1 MWILVSA
8 QAILICVL
16 IYYLVSI
23 KRRIKETIEIL
34 KEKKDEKSRQHFLI
48 NTEDDIAEMQELLND
63 IFYDF
68 EKQLE
73 EFAISI
79 KTNQQLMTSLA
90 HDVRTPMTTL
100 MGYLDV
106 IASGQN
112 NEKRDTYIRL
122 ATDKAYDL
130 KVYIDSLFEWFRL
143 NSNEEVID
151 MKRTDV
157 IEATRRVIGDWIPV
171 LEEAGMEYEVELP
184 EGEAIIMLDS
194 YCYSRIIN
202 NFMQNVLKHSHA
214 KSVTIYGRKS
224 ETRFELEIKDNGIG
238 IADDNLK
245 YVFERL
251 YKCDENRS
259 EKGNGLGL
267 NIVKMLAEKMGGN
280 VSALSEYGK
289 WTSFIVS
296 FPLQKKQG

>member
-1 MWILVSA
+1 MWILISTLM
-8 QAILICVL
+8 IIICVL
-16 IYYLVSI
+16 IYHLVYT
-23 KRRIKETIEIL
+23 KRRIKEIIEIL
-34 KEKKDEKSRQHFLI
+34 KEKKEEKSRQHFLI
-48 NTEDDIAEMQELLND
+48 NTKDDIAEMQELLNE

-68 EKQLE
+68 EHRLE
-73 EFAISI
+73 EFTISI

-112 NEKRDTYIRL
+112 SDKKDTYIRL
-122 ATDKAYDL
+122 ARDKAYDL
-130 KVYIDSLFEWFRL
+130 KIYIDSLFEWFRL

-151 MKRTDV
+151 MKRIDV
-157 IEATRRVIGDWIPV
+157 IEATRRTIGDWIPV
-171 LEEAGMEYEVELP
+171 LEEAGIEYEVDLP
-184 EGEAIIMLDS
+184 DGEAIIQLDS

-214 KSVTIYGRKS
+214 KTVTIYGRKS

-238 IADDNLK
+238 ISDENLK

-267 NIVKMLAEKMGGN
+267 NIVKMLTEKMGGN
-280 VSALSEYGK
+280 VSVLSEYGK